1 MRHVPIRLI
10 AVLALLCTLTGA
22 AIGVSLHSSYL
33 PVVRGAP
40 LAAPD
45 VTTVL
50 ECSCGFASVYV
61 APDGT
66 ILVTVQDFAR
76 GGRLFVYADLGGTTL
91 TPVAAPPLVGQGAAD
106 AAPAFAF
113 PAQKNG
119 PGGTIVKDGVLSVY
133 APARP
138 VGETTGP
145 YNLLRYRQPYV
156 KP

>member
-1 MRHVPIRLI
+1 MKRRRQ
-10 AVLALLCTLTGA
+10 A
-22 AIGVSLHSSYL
+22 AILIPAFLLSLVIGQLSAAVPSRVAL
-33 PVVRGAP
+33 PVVSRP

-76 GGRLFVYADLGGTTL
+76 GGRLFVYADLGGAEL
-91 TPVAAPPLVGQGAAD
+91 VPVAAPPLVGQGAE
-106 AAPAFAF
+106 PGPSFAF

-119 PGGTIVKDGVLSVY
+119 PGGAIIKDGVLSVY